1 MLWSNLTKAD
11 FTREVKERTVIIP
24 IGAIE
29 AHGNHLPVNTDSC
42 VVEYLAKR
50 IAEKTDCI
58 VIPTIYYGPCETMLS
73 FAGTITVS
81 EKISYK
87 IIEEIIKSII
97 SQEFKKIYIL
107 NGHGGNNEFLAR
119 IVNKYSKEINIKAKN
134 WYDLK
139 IIIKLKQNNVSY
151 CGDHADR
158 LETEIMLAI
167 NKQQVKMELAI
178 DDMPNWPKNIEILTD
193 YSKIMT
199 NAVEGCPSKSTLK
212 NGKLLLPKIIN
223 GLCKDIDNF
232 TLNND

>member
-1 MLWSNLTKAD
+1 MLWRTLTKVD
-11 FTREVKERTVIIP
+11 FTSEVKEKIIIIP

-29 AHGNHLPVNTDSC
+29 AHGNHLPVDTDSC
-42 VVEYLAKR
+42 IVECLAER

-58 VIPTIYYGPCETMLS
+58 VVPTIYYGPCETMLS
-73 FAGTITVS
+73 FAGTISIS

-97 SQEFKKIYIL
+97 FQGFKKIYIL

-119 IVNKYSKEINIKAKN
+119 IVNKYSKKVKIKTKN
-134 WYDLK
+134 WYVLE
-139 IIIKLKQNNVSY
+139 IINKLKQNNISY
-151 CGDHADR
+151 RGEHADR

-167 NKQQVKMELAI
+167 NKQKVRMELAV
-178 DDMPNWPKNIEILTD
+178 DDMPNWPKNTEILTD

-199 NAVEGCPSKSTLK
+199 YAVEGYPSKSTLK
-212 NGKLLLPKIIN
+212 NGKLLLLKIIN
-223 GLCKDIDNF
+223 SLCEDIDNF

>member
-1 MLWSNLTKAD
+1 MLWGVLTKAD
-11 FTREVKERTVIIP
+11 FTKEVKEKTVIIP

-42 VVEYLAKR
+42 IVEYLAEK
-50 IAEKTDCI
+50 IAKHTGCI
-58 VIPTIYYGPCETMLS
+58 VVPTIYYGPCETMLS
-73 FAGTITVS
+73 FAGTITIS

-97 SQEFKKIYIL
+97 CQGFKQIYIL

-119 IVNKYSKEINIKAKN
+119 IANKYSKKLNVKTKN
-134 WYDLK
+134 WYDLE
-139 IIIKLKQNNVSY
+139 IINKLKQENTSY

-167 NKQQVKMELAI
+167 DKQKVRMELAV
-178 DDMPNWPKNIEILTD
+178 DDMPNWPENTEMLTD

-199 NAVEGCPSKSTLK
+199 YAVEGYPSKSTLK
-212 NGKLLLPKIIN
+212 NGKLLLPKVIKS
-223 GLCKDIDNF
+223 LCEDIGNF
-232 TLNND
+232 L